1 MVFFKKKEVVGLDI
15 GSHSIKLV
23 EIKETGKGME
33 LINFGVMPLK
43 PEAVVDG
50 AIMDASIIVDTIQNL
65 IEVQK
70 VKTKDVVTS
79 VSGTSVIIKKIK
91 LPFMTEEELAETI
104 EFEAEQ
110 YIPFD
115 ISDVNIDFQILES
128 EELLEEEGADQMEV
142 LIVAIKREKIDD
154 YTNLI
159 LEAGMNPVIVD
170 VDAFAIENS
179 YEVNYDL
186 KEKEI
191 VALVDIGAAVMNINI
206 LKNGLT
212 SFTRDIFL
220 GGNLYT
226 QNIQKEFGITFEDAE
241 AIKLGIEMEGISKEK
256 TRRTI
261 ERTTE
266 EIFQEVNR
274 SFEFFRSATGDD
286 NIDQIVL
293 SGGCTKI
300 KGIDQFFSQR
310 VNIPVEIVNPFKK
323 IHFDEKL
330 FDREYIKEIAP
341 LAAVGVGLAIRRVDD

>member
-23 EIKETGKGME
+23 QLNETGKGME
-33 LINFGVMPLK
+33 LINFGVMPLQT
-43 PEAVVDG
+43 EAVVGG
-50 AIMDASIIVDTIQNL
+50 AIMDANIIVEAIQNL

-79 VSGTSVIIKKIK
+79 VSGTSVIIKKVK
-91 LPFMTEEELAETI
+91 LPFMTEEELAESI
-104 EFEAEQ
+104 EWEAEQ

-128 EELLEEEGADQMEV
+128 AELLEEKGSDQMEV

-179 YEVNYDL
+179 YELNYDI
-186 KEKEI
+186 KKEI

-206 LKNGLT
+206 LRDGIT
-212 SFTRDIFL
+212 TFTRDIFL

-226 QNIQKEFGITFEDAE
+226 ENIQKELGTSREDAK
-241 AIKLGIEMEGISKEK
+241 ALKLGVEMEGISKEK
-256 TRRTI
+256 VKHVM
-261 ERTTE
+261 EKTTE
-266 EIFQEVNR
+266 DIFQEVNR
-274 SFEFFRSATGDD
+274 SFEFFRSATEDE
-286 NIDQIVL
+286 NIDKIVL
-293 SGGCTKI
+293 SGGCSKI
-300 KGIDQFFSQR
+300 KGIDQFLSQR
-310 VNIPVEIVNPFKK
+310 VNIPVEIINPFKK
-323 IHFDEKL
+323 VQFDEKL

-341 LAAVGVGLAIRRVDD
+341 LAAVGVGLAIRRIDD